1 MRILAVDTSNSTC
14 GTGVYDIDLSAPSDI
29 KIKEVS
35 YRLSLEKRTHS
46 EVVLPLIKEV
56 MDESKSSQTDI
67 DYYACTVGP
76 GSFTG
81 IRIGVSTIKGMAVVT
96 DKPAIE
102 ISSTEALARSVDLIN
117 ANSETYVLACFD
129 ARNKRVFASV
139 YDSEMNMVVE
149 ENAYASDELIT
160 KMFEVIGSGKRVI
173 VCGNG
178 AGVIE
183 SQMELIENKPEAL
196 IEYAPGAVIL
206 PKGIAKVAA
215 VKLVNNDTTTALKLT
230 PKYCAKSQAERF
242 KKPIE
247 AVVRPADISEVSSIM
262 VLEAE
267 GIDHPWTMDAIK
279 ELVNDENKIALVAV
293 NRENNEVMGY
303 IGVSTVLD
311 EAEVGNLCVLGKYR
325 RIGIATRIMNA
336 LSEELK
342 ARQIK
347 NLFLE
352 VNHDNYRAIA
362 LYEKCGFKA
371 YGSRKDYYG
380 QGKDADLYKLEL

>member
-1 MRILAVDTSNSTC
+1 MRILAVDTSNATC
-14 GTGVYDIDLSAPSDI
+14 GTGVYEIDLNAPSDSQ
-29 KIKEVS
+29 IKELS

-56 MDESKSSQTDI
+56 MDESNSAQNDI

-96 DKPAIE
+96 NKPAIE
-102 ISSTEALARSVDLIN
+102 ISSTEALARSVDAIN
-117 ANSETYVLACFD
+117 ANSDTYLLACFD

-139 YDSEMNMVVE
+139 FDSQMNQVVE
-149 ENAYASDELIT
+149 ENAFAAEDLIT
-160 KMFEVIGSGKRVI
+160 KMFETIGAGKRII

-178 AGVIE
+178 APAIE
-183 SQMELIENKPEAL
+183 AQMEAMENKPQAL
-196 IEYAPGAVIL
+196 IEYAEGAVIL

-215 VKLVNNDTTTALKLT
+215 SRLAKNETTTALKLT

-242 KKPIE
+242 KKPVE
-247 AVVRPADISEVSSIM
+247 AVIREATISEVSSIM

-267 GIDHPWTMDAIK
+267 GIDHPWTIDAIK
-279 ELVNDENKIALVAV
+279 ELINDDNKLAVVAV
-293 NRENNEVMGY
+293 NSDNQEVMGY
-303 IGVSTVLD
+303 IGVSTVID

-325 RIGIATRIMNA
+325 RIGIATKIMDK
-336 LSEELK
+336 LFEMLK
-342 ARQIK
+342 ERGIK
-347 NLFLE
+347 TLFLE

-362 LYEKCGFKA
+362 LYEKMGFKA
-371 YGSRKDYYG
+371 YGSRRDYYG
-380 QGKDADLYKLEL
+380 PNKDADLYKFDL